1 MIKKKPA
8 FANTGAGSIINI
20 IFAPMEHPLD
30 RSTVKGGKINGQL

>member
-8 FANTGAGSIINI
+8 FANTGAGFNYKYI

-30 RSTVKGGKINGQL
+30 RSISKEEK